1 MWLPYVSYAFW
12 KDSPN
17 GNQNMSYAFILNP
30 VAGSKKDP
38 FFFEKLIIQFC
49 QENQLEYLLW
59 KTERPGHGRL
69 LAREALRKGSA
80 CIVAIGG
87 DGTINEIGGELIHTP
102 VSLGIIPKGSANG
115 FAREFGIPLNPRK
128 ACESLLQSKTLAV
141 DVGKI
146 NEELFFSVGGV
157 GFDARIG
164 YRYNQSQKGGGRGR
178 IPYFT
183 SALREY
189 LAYAPPAMSLR
200 FVDQE
205 RRFCPY
211 LIAIA
216 NSRQYGIGAQIAPK
230 AIVNDGFLN
239 LSVIHQAPLHQY
251 LWFLPKLFT
260 GTIDSAPFFENISI
274 QEATISSDKELLY
287 HIDGEFRFGDKK
299 LVVKIEPTSLM
310 VKVPPFY
317 RP

>member
-1 MWLPYVSYAFW
+1 
-12 KDSPN
+12 
-17 GNQNMSYAFILNP
+17 MSYAFILNP
-30 VAGSKKDP
+30 VAGCKKDP
-38 FFFEKLIIQFC
+38 SFFEKLIIQFC
-49 QENQLEYLLW
+49 QENKLEYFLW
-59 KTERPGHGRL
+59 KTERPGHGRI
-69 LAREALRKGSA
+69 LAQEALRKGSL

-87 DGTINEIGGELIHTP
+87 DGTINEIAGELIHTK

-128 ACESLLQSKTLAV
+128 ACETLLQSRTLAV

-157 GFDARIG
+157 GFDARVG
-164 YRYNQSQKGGGRGR
+164 YTYNQSQKGGGRGK

-183 SALREY
+183 SAIREY

-200 FVDQE
+200 FEDKE
-205 RRFCPY
+205 RHFSPF

-216 NSRQYGIGAQIAPK
+216 NSRQYGISAQIAPK
-230 AIVNDGFLN
+230 AVVNDGLLN
-239 LSVIHQAPLHQY
+239 FSIIHQAPLYQY
-251 LWFLPKLFT
+251 LWLLPKVFT
-260 GTIDSAPFFENISI
+260 GDIDRAPFFENIFI
-274 QEATISSDKELLY
+274 KEATISSEEELPY
-287 HIDGEFRFGDKK
+287 HIDGEFRFGKKK

-310 VKVPPFY
+310 VKVPRLY